1 MNEKEVIDACIA
13 KVLVELCD
21 EIYDAGSDG
30 VLKDKDNRIVALV
43 LTKEHI
49 IEIINRKIKEHGGEA

>member
-1 MNEKEVIDACIA
+1 M
-13 KVLVELCD
+13 ELCD

-49 IEIINRKIKEHGGEA
+49 IEIINRKIKEHGGKA